1 MCGIAGVFDHTN
13 THSADGLKSLAHA
26 MGDSLIHRG
35 PDEGGVWVDEAA
47 GIALAHRRLSI
58 VDLTVAGRQPMASA
72 NGRYI
77 VSYNGEIYNSAKLR
91 TNLAPTHTRWR
102 GHSDTET
109 LAESI
114 AAWGIERA
122 ITASIGM
129 FAIAV
134 FDRET
139 RSLSLI
145 RDRLGKK
152 PLYWSQQGSLV
163 VFGSELRALRRHPAF
178 NPTVNRDTLAGFVR
192 RGHYLATECVYS
204 NVQQVEPG
212 HILTVTATQQVT
224 SQPYWQLA
232 ETITNGQAKPFTGSP
247 DQATDHLADLLADAV
262 QHRMIC
268 DVPLGAFLSGGYDS
282 STIVALMQAASS
294 RPVRTFSIGFEDAAY
309 NEAPYAR
316 AVARHLKTD
325 HTELIVTAADTQAVI
340 PKLADIY
347 DEPFADSSQIPTFL
361 VAQLARQH
369 VTVALSGDG
378 GDELFAGYNRYAQGD
393 TVRRRLASL
402 PMPARRALASGLSAV
417 SPNTLDRLCTLI
429 PQGQRPANLGEKLH
443 KLAGVI
449 TRDTAGVYRQLTS
462 QWPDSAGVV
471 IGGTEPTWPA
481 PAAPKL
487 PVDGIALMQALDTL
501 GYLPGDILT
510 KVDRASM
517 AVSLE
522 ARCPLL
528 DHRVVAFA
536 WSLPANLKIRDGQ
549 AKWILRQVLYRHVP
563 PALVDRPK
571 AGFSIPVGGWLK
583 SSLRDWAEDLLDE
596 SKLRQAGYFNPKP
609 IRDLWRDHLDG
620 RRNGQYALWSI
631 LMFED
636 WRRRHG

>member
-1 MCGIAGVFDHTN
+1 MCGIAGFVDHTSS
-13 THSADGLKSLAHA
+13 HSADRLKSIAQA

-77 VSYNGEIYNSAKLR
+77 VSYNGEIYNSAELR
-91 TNLAPTHTRWR
+91 AELATKHTQWR

-109 LAESI
+109 LTEAI

-134 FDRET
+134 FERET
-139 RSLSLI
+139 RTLSLI

-152 PLYWSQQGSLV
+152 PLYWSKQGPLV
-163 VFGSELRALRRHPAF
+163 LFGSELRGLRCHPAF
-178 NPTVNRDTLAGFVR
+178 NPSINRDTLAGFVR
-192 RGHYLATECVYS
+192 RGHYIATESVYT
-204 NVQQVEPG
+204 NVQQVAPG
-212 HILTVTATQQVT
+212 HILTVSAAGQVT
-224 SQPYWQLA
+224 SQPYWQLV
-232 ETITNGQAKPFTGSP
+232 ETITQGQANPFIGSP
-247 DQATDHLADLLADAV
+247 AQATDQLADLLADAV
-262 QHRMIC
+262 ERRMVS

-282 STIVALMQAASS
+282 STIVALMQAASA

-309 NEAPYAR
+309 NEAPYAA

-325 HTELIVTAADTQAVI
+325 HTQLIVTAADTQAVI

-361 VAQLARQH
+361 VSQLARQH

-378 GDELFAGYNRYAQGD
+378 GDELFAGYNRYAQGE
-393 TVRRRLASL
+393 TIRRRLASL
-402 PMPARRALASGLSAV
+402 PMPARRALASSLTALSPA
-417 SPNTLDRLCTLI
+417 TLDRLGTLI
-429 PQGQRPANLGEKLH
+429 PQGRRPANVGEKLH

-462 QWPDSAGVV
+462 QWPDSDDVV
-471 IGGTEPTWPA
+471 IGGTEPDWPTRDA
-481 PAAPKL
+481 PAL
-487 PVDGIALMQALDTL
+487 PIDGIALMQALDTL

-528 DHRVVAFA
+528 DHRVVDFA
-536 WSLPANLKIRDGQ
+536 WTLPANLKIRDGQ

-609 IRDLWRDHLDG
+609 IRDLWQDHLDG